1 MHAMNAQD
9 FYTFSK
15 MGVASASFTSVEAT
29 KTSVPAAPHPQD
41 CS

>member
-1 MHAMNAQD
+1 MNVQD
-9 FYTFSK
+9 FYTFSE
-15 MGVASASFTSVEAT
+15 MGVASASVAPVEAT